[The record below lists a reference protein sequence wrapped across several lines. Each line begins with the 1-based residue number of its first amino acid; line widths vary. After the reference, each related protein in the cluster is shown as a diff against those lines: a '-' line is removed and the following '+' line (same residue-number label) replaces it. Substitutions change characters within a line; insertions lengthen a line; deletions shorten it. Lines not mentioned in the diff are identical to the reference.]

1 MKTHGK
7 LWIMFSIITC
17 IFLAQIS
24 FATIYKYTDKKGT
37 VCITDNETTI
47 PEEYRDKVVVIKE
60 KEEDI
65 PSSEA
70 IDKSQPVRQKTEVEA
85 FEARSLYSRWQEM
98 PLLKRLV
105 ISAFIFMGFLII
117 WRVFSRFLS
126 DRRRQTLSWVRLG
139 LGSLLLLYLVV
150 AHGKDVTTAFGMLSD
165 KISGFQANS
174 EEKGRRAAE
183 AAKRLK
189 NLLDGN
195 PDEVEKEPGK

>member
-1 MKTHGK
+1 
-7 LWIMFSIITC
+7 
-17 IFLAQIS
+17 
-24 FATIYKYTDKKGT
+24 
-37 VCITDNETTI
+37 
-47 PEEYRDKVVVIKE
+47 
-60 KEEDI
+60 
-65 PSSEA
+65 
-70 IDKSQPVRQKTEVEA
+70 
-85 FEARSLYSRWQEM
+85 M

>member
-1 MKTHGK
+1 
-7 LWIMFSIITC
+7 
-17 IFLAQIS
+17 LAQIS